1 MALDKQLDIAIRDA
15 VDEAGQ
21 SSGISEKLIAWLE
34 SSISGES
41 NPLEEGEYSRRL
53 ELIYAEMTLE
63 EED

>member
-1 MALDKQLDIAIRDA
+1 MALDKQLETAIRDA